1 MKETGAI
8 NIGICYCIVLKRCI
22 VKKLKEA
29 VENLWTVREC
39 GKGHRL
45 KN

>member
-8 NIGICYCIVLKRCI
+8 NIGICYCIVLKRYI

-29 VENLWTVREC
+29 VEKARVINDGIEQL
-39 GKGHRL
+39 
-45 KN
+45 